1 MVTKPAKTLKRV
13 QSAID
18 AIKRGGRTL
27 KKLKPVLSDMGT
39 LRARHLARRTSTGVE
54 LVLADKIDFVNP
66 VHWDTLAN
74 QSVFLSRDYLIV
86 VENHAPDNLINRYAV
101 AYVEGQV
108 VAIMVFQRVKISGN
122 QLRTG
127 TRQRLLDKPLA
138 KLQQHLLVCGN
149 LLVWGERALAFAP
162 GFDRALL
169 WQSVGEA
176 LYRLRRSDKL
186 LGESNLALIK
196 DFDAVADPVAPDA
209 LRLLGYRSV
218 ETEPDM
224 VLSVQPSWRHFDD
237 YLTSLTSSYRS
248 AAKRLLKDCAAQGV
262 NFRVIDSAEMT
273 KRQDELAALYAQ
285 VHQAQGLRLVALTAG
300 YLPAMAA
307 ALGSQFVCRVAERDG
322 QFLGFITNVKDG
334 NTAIGYYVG
343 YEREANAQAP
353 IYLALLQ
360 FTIEEAIA
368 FGATRLSLGRTA
380 LEPKS
385 KMGCKPEPL
394 FCAVRHR
401 VSALNWVVSAITRTT
416 EPDTAPERNPFKTQG
431 SAP

>member
-27 KKLKPVLSDMGT
+27 KKLKPVLSDVGT
-39 LRARHLARRTSTGVE
+39 LKARHVARRTSTGVE

-66 VHWDTLAN
+66 AHWDALAN
-74 QSVFLSRDYLIV
+74 QSVFLSRHYLTV
-86 VENHAPDNLINRYAV
+86 LENHSPKNLINRYAV
-101 AYVEGQV
+101 AYVEGQA
-108 VAIMVFQRVKISGN
+108 VAIMVFQRIKISGD

-127 TRQRLLDKPLA
+127 ARQRLLDKPLA

-149 LLVWGERALAFAP
+149 LLVWGERAVAFAQ
-162 GFDRALL
+162 GFDRSLL

-196 DFDAVADPVAPDA
+196 DFNATADPAAADA
-209 LRLLGYRSV
+209 LRLLGYRNV

-224 VLSVQPSWRHFDD
+224 VLSLQPSWRHFDD
-237 YLTSLTSSYRS
+237 YLASLTSSYRS
-248 AAKRLLKDCAAQGV
+248 AAKRLLKDCMAQGIS
-262 NFRVIDSAEMT
+262 FRLIDAAEMAE
-273 KRQDELAALYAQ
+273 RQDELAALYAQ
-285 VHQAQGLRLVALTAG
+285 VHQAQGLRLVTLTPS

-307 ALGSQFVCRVAERDG
+307 ALGPHFVCRVAQRDG
-322 QFLGFITNVKDG
+322 QLLGFVTNVKDG
-334 NTAIGYYVG
+334 DTAIGYYVG
-343 YEREANAQAP
+343 YEREANAHAP

-394 FCAVRHR
+394 FCAIRHR

-416 EPDTAPERNPFKTQG
+416 EPDTPPERNPFKTQS